1 MGRRKL
7 EDSDGATQALDAMS
21 QDAENRELVLRS
33 DDERFLENG
42 ETYNLHLCM
51 EKARMYQEQMA
62 NGLLGLGAQLILIKN
77 HEEHGSFMAAVEDLG
92 LASRSA
98 NYAMAAA
105 RKFGNSPTLAN
116 LGSSKI
122 KALTVLDDDDVAQ
135 LSDGAEVSG
144 LGTVD
149 DIAKMSIREL
159 RNALRKEKKE
169 REDERIALEEVVCK
183 KESTISALE
192 MEVAGR
198 QPPTQE
204 QLAGLALDEMR
215 KSLVGSLSV
224 AKDTLTSARILIAN
238 AQETEG
244 VTVEQLD
251 KWIEDAS
258 WIASLL
264 DDTYQEL
271 MQDMENI
278 RPARQEE

>member
-238 AQETEG
+238 AQETEC